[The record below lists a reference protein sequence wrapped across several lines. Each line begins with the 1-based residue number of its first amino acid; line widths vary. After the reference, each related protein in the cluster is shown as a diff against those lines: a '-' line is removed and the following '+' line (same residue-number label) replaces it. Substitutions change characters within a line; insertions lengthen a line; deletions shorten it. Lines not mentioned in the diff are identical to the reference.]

1 MIIPTALGG
10 TIGCVYSGLL
20 VYGLQSMQFVF
31 GYDEMQTILA
41 RNQRP
46 ATDSRSWL
54 KTVHRIVG
62 SMDLFFPGP
71 NFQGNLKLFIG
82 LPLIAPALIILRTKM
97 SDQAFALLLPLVCF
111 PFHPPKYLANTNQ
124 YFVSDPKNRIIHW
137 PPSPAL
143 TFATVPYLRTAYAE
157 LYRYTFGDLEKKW
170 EQAVQRKPREG
181 ETAEQIAAAQAQE
194 DREEGGR
201 AIFELEIVH
210 EEFEDEAFQPQPGVQ
225 DVNPGR
231 EEAPAGAAVRAAARD
246 RPAAPQNPN
255 EPARPENRNQ
265 NRGGWEIQGNVTSSA
280 NIAST
285 VIGALFFPAIS
296 RLMGDILA
304 LTLPSRLV
312 DPNFGSQTAL
322 GIFGRTGKV
331 TSKGLLKEKWGRSLV
346 GGCLFVVLKDAV
358 VLYCKWK
365 KARDFGK
372 RRVVDWEGRR
382 RGGETATTDRR

>member
-31 GYDEMQTILA
+31 GYDEVQAILA

-54 KTVHRIVG
+54 KTIHRIVG

-71 NFQGNLKLFIG
+71 NFQGNLKLFFG

-97 SDQAFALLLPLVCF
+97 SDQAFALLLPLVCSL
-111 PFHPPKYLANTNQ
+111 PSILELANTTK
-124 YFVSDPKNRIIHW
+124 YFVSDPKNRTLHW

-143 TFATVPYLRTAYAE
+143 TFATVPYLRTAYIE

-194 DREEGGR
+194 DREEGGG

-210 EEFEDEAFQPQPGVQ
+210 EEFEGEAFQPQQQPQ
-225 DVNPGR
+225 EANPGR
-231 EEAPAGAAVRAAARD
+231 EEGPDGAALRAAARD
-246 RPAAPQNPN
+246 RLAAQQNPN
-255 EPARPENRNQ
+255 EPGRPENRNQ

-312 DPNFGSQTAL
+312 DPNFGSRTAL

-331 TSKGLLKEKWGRSLV
+331 TSKGLLKEKWGRGLV

-382 RGGETATTDRR
+382 RGGETATDRR